1 MAASPEPA
9 GAAAVAAA
17 AAAAAASR
25 RRRQAEPPDGR
36 CEPGAAGEVPAGPRR
51 SATNDG
57 NDGCSESNA
66 DRPRAS
72 QLASLLHGVVAQTQ
86 SSMEE
91 LMRNVSA
98 AELVAAE
105 ITTAMEQAKDEAH
118 DRRARLE
125 LERDGFRVAAMQ
137 SRLFALGNTTIR
149 TPLRLAA
156 IVFSFTWHTDV
167 KHELASHQELTPPMG
182 RTRPVRVTSPVMAR
196 SFFTSLFMAK
206 DSIEVIMVHPA
217 LGPSLGVAPAGTRL
231 QVTTRDMHLLISN
244 VTDQANDFHTVQQGT
259 RDALDHMLDS
269 DTERLAVNLQ
279 TTMAHEEDL
288 RTFTIQ
294 GAHHIGHLHAFQQ
307 TAGQCESP

>member
-9 GAAAVAAA
+9 AAA
-17 AAAAAASR
+17 AAAIAASR
-25 RRRQAEPPDGR
+25 RQRQVEPPGGR
-36 CEPGAAGEVPAGPRR
+36 CEPGAAGDGPAGSLRP
-51 SATNDG
+51 ATVDD

-105 ITTAMEQAKDEAH
+105 ITTAMEQSKDEAH

-156 IVFSFTWHTDV
+156 IVFSFTWHIDV
-167 KHELASHQELTPPMG
+167 KHKLATLTPPIG

-196 SFFTSLFMAK
+196 SLFTSLFMAK

-231 QVTTRDMHLLISN
+231 QVTSRDMHLLISN
-244 VTDQANDFHTVQQGT
+244 ITNQANDFHAVQQGT
-259 RDALDHMLDS
+259 SDA
-269 DTERLAVNLQ
+269 ERLAVNLQ
-279 TTMAHEEDL
+279 TAMAHEEDL
-288 RTFTIQ
+288 RTLTIQ
-294 GAHHIGHLHAFQQ
+294 GPHHIGYLKNLQR
-307 TAGQCESP
+307 TAGQSP